1 MSSLLPGRWDEL
13 AAHNRKM
20 VLAGR
25 ALLSEELGLAV
36 PAPESMLG
44 FLATLPLPPAD
55 PAKSFNP
62 SQPDPL
68 QDELFF
74 KHGIEVPVFSFPA
87 RPQRALRISAQI
99 YNDEADYKTLANA
112 LRGLILT

>member
-1 MSSLLPGRWDEL
+1 
-13 AAHNRKM
+13 M